1 MRATASATPKTR
13 PHGIGDDLIGGT
25 VAVDASTIE
34 HHEARGEQ
42 RSEVEI
48 VQDGNYGRA
57 AVGPGFGRG
66 DHVELMAEVEI
77 RGRLVEQRHARA
89 VRRFSACECRA
100 PATA

>member
-1 MRATASATPKTR
+1 VQSRVDFRASPAEARARREEGRTASSPPECAR
-13 PHGIGDDLIGGT
+13 PRPPHRKRARAWDHDDLIGGT

-57 AVGPGFGRG
+57 AVGR
-66 DHVELMAEVEI
+66 DLAAAI
-77 RGRLVEQRHARA
+77 T
-89 VRRFSACECRA
+89 SS
-100 PATA
+100 